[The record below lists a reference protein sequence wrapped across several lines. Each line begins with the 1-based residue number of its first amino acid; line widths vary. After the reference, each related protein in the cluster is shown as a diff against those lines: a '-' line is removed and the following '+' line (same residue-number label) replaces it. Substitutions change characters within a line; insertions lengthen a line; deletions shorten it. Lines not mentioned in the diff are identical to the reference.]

1 MKYTLFLA
9 NWIGTGRG
17 HEKREVVV
25 RTASE
30 IEIEAERAGAYAYL
44 WQIEGGHETTIN
56 LPGTGWVCL
65 PWVADKEA
73 TKC

>member
-9 NWIGTGRG
+9 N

-30 IEIEAERAGAYAYL
+30 IEAEAERAGAYAYL
-44 WQIEGGHETTIN
+44 QYLEGGHETTIN
-56 LPGTGWVCL
+56 LPGTGWVVL
-65 PWVADKEA
+65 PWVADGKEA